1 MPLYEFKVI
10 DENGNATGE
19 VIEELF
25 KHTDVPNII
34 RSSNGRFAV
43 RKKFS
48 IIAKPSATPESIYGV
63 NGTFNRGLG
72 QVVYSHKHYDQ
83 ICQEKGLVPESQLS
97 NKYAFEDLS
106 EARLKFQE
114 NEDKELNRWEDTMKK
129 EDVFSA
135 REGTKEYTEK
145 WERVWDTILP
155 AHEALDKTAITIQ

>member
-1 MPLYEFKVI
+1 MGLFEFYVL
-10 DENGNATGE
+10 DDQGNKTGE

-34 RSSNGRFAV
+34 RSSNGRMAV

-83 ICQEKGLVPESQLS
+83 ICQERGLIPESQLT
-97 NKYAFEDLS
+97 NKYAFEDLC
-106 EARLKFQE
+106 EKKTIQDA
-114 NEDKELNRWEDTMKK
+114 KEEKEFHRWEDTMKK
-129 EDVFSA
+129 EDVFTA
-135 REGTKEYTEK
+135 KEGTKEYTEK
-145 WERVWDTILP
+145 WERVWDTMLP
-155 AHEALDKTAITIQ
+155 AHEILDSTPITIQ

>member
-34 RSSNGRFAV
+34 RSSNGRMAV

-48 IIAKPSATPESIYGV
+48 VIAKPSATPESIYGV

-83 ICQEKGLVPESQLS
+83 ICQEKGLIPESQLS
-97 NKYAFEDLS
+97 NKHAFEDLS
-106 EARLKFQE
+106 EARLKFQL

>member
-34 RSSNGRFAV
+34 RSSNGRMAV

-83 ICQEKGLVPESQLS
+83 ICQERGLIPESQLS
-97 NKYAFEDLS
+97 NRHAFEDLCEKKTKHDANE
-106 EARLKFQE
+106 EAE
-114 NEDKELNRWEDTMKK
+114 YHRWEDTMKK
-129 EDVFSA
+129 EGVFSA
-135 REGTKEYTEK
+135 KEGTREYTEK
-145 WERVWDTILP
+145 WERVWDTMLP
-155 AHEALDKTAITIQ
+155 AHEALDSTPITVS

>member
-10 DENGNATGE
+10 DEQGEFTGE

-25 KHTDVPNII
+25 KHTDVPNVI
-34 RSSNGRFAV
+34 RSSNGRVAV

-48 IIAKPSATPESIYGV
+48 VIAKPSATPESIYGV

-83 ICQEKGLVPESQLS
+83 ICQEKGLIPESQLS
-97 NKYAFEDLS
+97 NKHAFEDLS
-106 EARLKFQE
+106 EARLKFQL

-135 REGTKEYTEK
+135 REGTREYTEK

>member
-34 RSSNGRFAV
+34 RSSNGRVAV

-48 IIAKPSATPESIYGV
+48 VIAKPSATPESIYGV

-83 ICQEKGLVPESQLS
+83 ICQEKGLIPESQLS
-97 NKYAFEDLS
+97 NKHAFEDLS
-106 EARLKFQE
+106 EARLKFQL

>member
-83 ICQEKGLVPESQLS
+83 ICEQKGLIPESQLS

-114 NEDKELNRWEDTMKK
+114 NEDKELNRWEDAMKK
-129 EDVFSA
+129 EDVFTA
-135 REGTKEYTEK
+135 KEGSKEHLER
-145 WERVWDTILP
+145 WERVWETILP
-155 AHEALDKTAITIQ
+155 AHEALDTTPISII